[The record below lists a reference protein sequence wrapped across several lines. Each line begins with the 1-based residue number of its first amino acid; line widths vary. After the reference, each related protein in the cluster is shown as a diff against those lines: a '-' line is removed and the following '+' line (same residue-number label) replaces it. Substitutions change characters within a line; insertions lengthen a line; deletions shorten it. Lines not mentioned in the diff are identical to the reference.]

1 MRIIDWSSD
10 VCSSESGSQV
20 FSAGASVQAD
30 KSAEAMAEAARILRD
45 IAGSHPVNAAELA
58 TARNDMSLGLTSAWA
73 TSNGVGQYLIDQQA
87 YDLPDDYY
95 ARYPASVGRSEEH
108 TSELQS
114 LMRIS
119 YAVFCLKKKNK
130 QNNKTIRIKYNE
142 QN

>member
-1 MRIIDWSSD
+1 
-10 VCSSESGSQV
+10 
-20 FSAGASVQAD
+20 
-30 KSAEAMAEAARILRD
+30 MAEAARILRD

-95 ARYPASVGRSEEH
+95 ARYPASVGALSLGAVNAEGAGLIGQRPLTWVVVGDRAKIKSEEH

-119 YAVFCLKKKNK
+119 YAVCCLKQKKNK
-130 QNNKTIRIKYNE
+130 KKK
-142 QN
+142 